1 MRQSCPSAR
10 NHRRLIRRLTI
21 LLAVLIVY
29 VLSIGPMFWYW
40 YEARYLDGPIWVVL
54 LYEPLRLATRF
65 ELFEKFIND
74 YINWWI
80 L

>member
-1 MRQSCPSAR
+1 M
-10 NHRRLIRRLTI
+10 
-21 LLAVLIVY
+21 LIVY